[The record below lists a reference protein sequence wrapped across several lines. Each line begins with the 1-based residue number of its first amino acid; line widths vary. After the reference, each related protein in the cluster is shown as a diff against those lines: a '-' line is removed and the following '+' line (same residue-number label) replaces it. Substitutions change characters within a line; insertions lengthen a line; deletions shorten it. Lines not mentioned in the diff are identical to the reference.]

1 MSDPSTN
8 PEMEAAPEP
17 QLDNTPTV
25 ENFHQLLQAVSALGQ
40 SSYRLDENQRTIG
53 RALEAITEKISALRF
68 PTTPSASAAGMY
80 GSTDTIVPRSVAKF
94 REPRLFKGNAI
105 EVEAFVDEIL
115 SAVELSRSSLPTD
128 MDKALY
134 LSTYLDNG
142 SPRSWFTAIRRTNE
156 DLLNDFDQLID
167 DFRHHFGD
175 PDTEGTALRKIESL
189 RQTGS
194 CARYASKFR
203 ELLVYVNFNT
213 STTIQKYYEGLK
225 DEVKDLLLTV
235 HKPPTEFDEYVTLTV
250 TIDNRLHRR
259 EVERKTAKKPMSR
272 QQNTS
277 DMSTQ
282 PKPPTFTTTLPPG
295 VPMEIDATKTVPRQ
309 PLTKEERDRRFAQG
323 LCLYCGGTEH
333 TVKNCP
339 NMSERAKK
347 KFNARN
353 DSGKA

>member
-1 MSDPSTN
+1 MEHPLPSQSTFV
-8 PEMEAAPEP
+8 
-17 QLDNTPTV
+17 PTL
-25 ENFHQLLQAVSALGQ
+25 ENFHEVLQAITALGQ
-40 SSYRLDENQRTIG
+40 SSFRLDENQRTIG
-53 RALEAITEKISALRF
+53 RALEDITDKIASLRF
-68 PTTPSASAAGMY
+68 PTIPHSAAQAGHH
-80 GSTDTIVPRSVAKF
+80 DPLEPAVPRGVAKF
-94 REPRLFKGNAI
+94 REPRLFKGNAT
-105 EVEAFVDEIL
+105 EVDAFVDEVL

-142 SPRSWFTAIRRTNE
+142 SPRSWFTAIRRTND
-156 DLLNDFDQLID
+156 DLLHDFDALIE
-167 DFRHHFGD
+167 DFRQHFGD
-175 PDTEGTALRKIESL
+175 PDTEGTALRKIENL

-194 CARYASKFR
+194 CASYASKFR

-235 HKPPTEFDEYVTLTV
+235 HDPPNSFDEYVDLT
-250 TIDNRLHRR
+250 TAIDNRLHRR
-259 EVERKTAKKPMSR
+259 EVERKTAKKVAPR
-272 QQNTS
+272 QHSTTDTS
-277 DMSTQ
+277 MQRHAPAKPSTS
-282 PKPPTFTTTLPPG
+282 TSLPPG

-323 LCLYCGGTEH
+323 LCLYCGGAEH

>member
-1 MSDPSTN
+1 MEDPLPSQPTFV
-8 PEMEAAPEP
+8 P
-17 QLDNTPTV
+17 TP
-25 ENFHQLLQAVSALGQ
+25 ENFHKVLQAITALGQ
-40 SSYRLDENQRTIG
+40 SSYRLDEQQRTIG
-53 RALEAITEKISALRF
+53 RVLEDIADKITSFRF
-68 PTTPSASAAGMY
+68 PTMPHSATQAGHHDPLASA
-80 GSTDTIVPRSVAKF
+80 IPRGITKF
-94 REPRLFKGNAI
+94 REPRLFKGNTA
-105 EVEAFVDEIL
+105 EVNAFVDKVL

-142 SPRSWFTAIRRTNE
+142 SPRSWFTAIRRTN
-156 DLLNDFDQLID
+156 DLLLHDFEALIE
-167 DFRHHFGD
+167 DFRQHFGD
-175 PDTEGTALRKIESL
+175 PDTEGTALRKIENL

-194 CARYASKFR
+194 CASYASKFR

-235 HKPPTEFDEYVTLTV
+235 HNPPTTFDKYVDLT
-250 TIDNRLHRR
+250 TAIDNRLHRR
-259 EVERKTAKKPMSR
+259 EVERKLAKKAVPCQFLATDTNTQR
-272 QQNTS
+272 QAPVKPSASTS
-277 DMSTQ
+277 
-282 PKPPTFTTTLPPG
+282 LPPG
-295 VPMEIDATKTVPRQ
+295 VPMEIDATRTVLRQ
-309 PLTKEERDRRFAQG
+309 PLTKEERDHRFTQS

-333 TVKNCP
+333 TVKTCP

>member
-1 MSDPSTN
+1 
-8 PEMEAAPEP
+8 MEAQTMPEP
-17 QLDNTPTV
+17 QLDTTPTPTV
-25 ENFHQLLQAVSALGQ
+25 ENFHQLLQAISALGQ

-53 RALEAITEKISALRF
+53 RALEAITDKISSLRF
-68 PTTPSASAAGMY
+68 PTTPTSAAGMY
-80 GSTDTIVPRSVAKF
+80 SSTDTVIPRSVAKF

-105 EVEAFVDEIL
+105 EVDAFVDEIL

-156 DLLNDFDQLID
+156 GLLDDFDQLIN

-175 PDTEGTALRKIESL
+175 PDTEGTALRKIENL

-194 CARYASKFR
+194 CASYASKFR

-235 HKPPTEFDEYVTLTV
+235 HAPPTEFDDYVTLT
-250 TIDNRLHRR
+250 TSIDNRLHRR
-259 EVERKTAKKPMSR
+259 EVERKTAKKPVSR
-272 QQNTS
+272 QQNTT
-277 DMSTQ
+277 DITTQRNTQ
-282 PKPPTFTTTLPPG
+282 PRPSTSATTLSPG
-295 VPMEIDATKTVPRQ
+295 IPMEIDATRTVPRQ
-309 PLTKEERDRRFAQG
+309 PLTREERDRRFAQG

>member
-1 MSDPSTN
+1 MENPLPSQSTFI
-8 PEMEAAPEP
+8 
-17 QLDNTPTV
+17 PTL
-25 ENFHQLLQAVSALGQ
+25 ENFHKVLQAITALGQ
-40 SSYRLDENQRTIG
+40 SSYRLDEHQRTIG
-53 RALEAITEKISALRF
+53 RALEDITDKFASLRF
-68 PTTPSASAAGMY
+68 STMPTSAMGHSDSAPPQG
-80 GSTDTIVPRSVAKF
+80 VAKF
-94 REPRLFKGNAI
+94 REPRLFKGSAT
-105 EVEAFVDEIL
+105 EVDAFVDEIL

-142 SPRSWFTAIRRTNE
+142 SPCSWFTAIRRTND
-156 DLLNDFDQLID
+156 DLLHSFDTLIE
-167 DFRHHFGD
+167 DFRQHFGD
-175 PDTEGTALRKIESL
+175 PDTEGTALRKIENL

-194 CARYASKFR
+194 CANYTSKFR

-235 HKPPTEFDEYVTLTV
+235 HRPPTDFNDYVDLTV
-250 TIDNRLHRR
+250 TIDNQLHRR
-259 EVERKTAKKPMSR
+259 EVKRKTAKKPAPR
-272 QQNTS
+272 QQTGADNTQCN
-277 DMSTQ
+277 TQ
-282 PKPPTFTTTLPPG
+282 PKPSALTSLSPG
-295 VPMEIDATKTVPRQ
+295 IPMEIDATRTVPRQ
-309 PLTKEERDRRFAQG
+309 PLTKEERDRRFAEG

-333 TVKNCP
+333 TVKTCP